1 MLITSII
8 HFTPSPLIHLLYT
21 SYIHSIYHS
30 SASHTHTLSIYLSYT
45 SYISCTF
52 YILLWYFLGS
62 SYVLRMYLLC
72 TSHVLLMYLACT
84 SHVPRMSILNLSSLH
99 RPSTFYLPYSFVQDI
114 FVICSILVQYYIEH
128 LLNISRTRIEHK

>member
-52 YILLWYFLGS
+52 YILLMYFLGS

-84 SHVPRMSILNLSSLH
+84 SYVPRMSILNLSSLH
-99 RPSTFYLPYSFVQDI
+99 LSSTFYLPYSFVQDI
-114 FVICSILVQYYIEH
+114 FVICSILVQCYIEY

>member
-1 MLITSII
+1 MLI
-8 HFTPSPLIHLLYT
+8 
-21 SYIHSIYHS
+21 IHSIYHS

-52 YILLWYFLGS
+52 YILLMYFLGS

-84 SHVPRMSILNLSSLH
+84 SYVLLMYLACTSYVPRMSILNLSSLH
-99 RPSTFYLPYSFVQDI
+99 LSSTFYLPYSFVQDI
-114 FVICSILVQYYIEH
+114 FVICSILVQCYIEY